1 MAATTFYVNDTLE
14 LASYIKNGKGVLEND
29 VNIHFDMNKYAMAE
43 TEETRKMIE
52 IIWNAKSANNSRLFN
67 QSKYR
72 LAAHNWDE
80 KSAKVEMFVGV
91 TDYKDHMGTNL
102 SEDVDKYVG
111 DGSSRFAMMSQ
122 CIGVGAWVITADNK
136 VVLVENAAWK
146 GEQACKI
153 DRPGGHAEPDESVKL
168 LPEDKQRY
176 ECISNDL
183 VRKEL
188 FECIQKEVRDEVNIS
203 LEHQHAP
210 ELLGVI
216 YNLEKGG
223 RLGLDFFICL
233 DLDSEKVRELYNKG
247 GAEADES
254 TNIFFVDVEDVKRSK
269 VDPKIVERFTPH
281 ATGSL
286 ELLNRRLQTFIL

>member
-1 MAATTFYVNDTLE
+1 MEESTFFVNNTLE
-14 LASYIKNGKGVLEND
+14 LASYIKNGKGVKEHE
-29 VNIHFDMNKYAMAE
+29 VKVHFDIEKYAMTE

-52 IIWNAKSANNSRLFN
+52 AIWNIKSKNNSRLFN

-72 LAAHNWDE
+72 LANHCWDE
-80 KSAKVEMFVGV
+80 DSEAVEMFVGL

-102 SEDVDKYVG
+102 SDDVDKYIDV
-111 DGSSRFAMMSQ
+111 GSSRFDMMSQ
-122 CIGVGAWVITADNK
+122 CVGVGAWVITADNK
-136 VVLVENAAWK
+136 VILLESAAWK

-168 LPEDKQRY
+168 LPEGKKEY
-176 ECISNDL
+176 KYISDTL

-203 LEHQHAP
+203 LEHQVAP
-210 ELLGVI
+210 ELLGLI

-223 RLGLDFFICL
+223 RLALEFFICL
-233 DLDSEKVRELYNKG
+233 DLDSEKVRDLYNKG

-254 TNIFFVDVEDVKRSK
+254 TNLFFIDVEDVKSAD
-269 VDPKIVERFTPH
+269 VDAKILERFTPH

-286 ELLNRRLQTFIL
+286 ELLKRRLRDA